1 MYEHAGYGWQ
11 IGFYFE
17 VAWQCFFVM
26 DTVASLWVCAFL
38 LLGAFLVTAAIAVL
52 FNLITDLVYTLVDP
66 RIET

>member
-26 DTVASLWVCAFL
+26 DTVASLWVCTFL
-38 LLGAFLVTAAIAVL
+38 LLGAFLGFAITL
-52 FNLITDLVYTLVDP
+52 LSLYRRVYPMRLGFRV
-66 RIET
+66 